1 MSGPL
6 HLALIVAAHLAR
18 MTLLVMLSL

>member
-6 HLALIVAAHLAR
+6 HLALIVAAHLAC